1 MAVHAYIGGFI
12 TDILLIV
19 SVIIFF
25 AGLWLLLVRWGH
37 HHPGRLFSSWA
48 TESFRNGG
56 VAFLQVLVLDAL
68 LFRRIWKRSKR
79 RWAIHMAMFWGF
91 IILGAFTL
99 ISLIGLFLGYIDPV
113 GPGGAFSQY
122 LAGLHLPYDL
132 LGYLILVGSGIA
144 LGRRILIKKIRER
157 TSFSD
162 LFLVGSV
169 FIIALT
175 GMIAEWYS
183 GYATVVGPVITNW
196 DLALEYMSWHI
207 YVAFLLFVMVLP
219 WTKFR
224 HILTVPLTV
233 LARRGGD

>member
-1 MAVHAYIGGFI
+1 MAVHAFPGG
-12 TDILLIV
+12 LIPN
-19 SVIIFF
+19 
-25 AGLWLLLVRWGH
+25 LLLFLSAVICITGLGLLVTRWGH
-37 HHPGRLFSSWA
+37 RSPGWFFSRWA
-48 TESFRNGG
+48 AESFRDGG
-56 VAFLQVLVLDAL
+56 MAFLRVLVLDVL
-68 LFRRIWKRSKR
+68 LFRRIWHRSKR

-91 IILGAFTL
+91 IILGAFTV
-99 ISLIGLFLGYIDPV
+99 ISIIGLVLGYLNPA
-113 GPGGAFSQY
+113 GPGAAFSRY

-144 LGRRILIKKIRER
+144 LARRLLVKKVRER

-162 LFLVGSV
+162 IFLVGSV

-175 GMIAEWYS
+175 GMVAEWYS
-183 GYATVVGPVITNW
+183 GYATVIGPVITNW
-196 DLALEYMSWHI
+196 NLALEYMSWHI

-224 HILTVPLTV
+224 HIFTAPLTL